1 LLKRLDY
8 KTVQFRSKPW
18 DEFAQPGS
26 PKLDFVITVCDNAA
40 GEVCPHWPGQPMRAH
55 WGLPDP
61 AALEGTD
68 LEVALAFA
76 DTYQMLNNR
85 IGAFLNLKMSVLDRN
100 LLKKQM
106 DDIGKPGV
114 SEPQGNPAK

>member
-1 LLKRLDY
+1 M
-8 KTVQFRSKPW
+8 QFRSKPW

-40 GEVCPHWPGQPMRAH
+40 GEVCPRWPGQSMRAH

-85 IGAFLNLKMSVLDRN
+85 IGAFLNVKMSVLDRN